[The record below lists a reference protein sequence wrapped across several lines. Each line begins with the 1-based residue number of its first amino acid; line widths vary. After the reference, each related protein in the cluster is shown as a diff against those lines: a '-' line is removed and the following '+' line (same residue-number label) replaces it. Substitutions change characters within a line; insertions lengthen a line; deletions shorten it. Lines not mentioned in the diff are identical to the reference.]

1 MAAYRIKHD
10 GTRRH
15 DFGGTDVQRDALGCG
30 NGGAH
35 SLTNAARLSAGG
47 RAPWS
52 DASAGSGHDV
62 GRVEGSGLVDP
73 PATWEGEG
81 S

>member
-1 MAAYRIKHD
+1 M
-10 GTRRH
+10 
-15 DFGGTDVQRDALGCG
+15 QRDALGCG

-62 GRVEGSGLVDP
+62 GRVEGSGLVDL
-73 PATWEGEG
+73 PATWERIMMCRAWREACDTLTRYALHL
-81 S
+81 